1 LFVIFPNWLILPP
14 HKTIL
19 MQQTNNMKANLKLLA
34 AAFVLCFTVAACG
47 SGESE
52 TAAEPAVDST
62 ATVAPVDTS
71 AAPVV
76 DTMKM
81 DTADT
86 RGVNKPG
93 TAPAQQ

>member
-14 HKTIL
+14 
-19 MQQTNNMKANLKLLA
+19 QQTNNMKANLKLLA